1 MAAALLIFLLIFLA
15 GGLAGY
21 GLRSYVSRQRRWRKR
36 RASYFQDGRND
47 TVRVPSRDPLADPP
61 SSSDAVHNLQA

>member
-1 MAAALLIFLLIFLA
+1 MAAALLMFILIFLA

-36 RASYFQDGRND
+36 RASYFQDRQDDSGW
-47 TVRVPSRDPLADPP
+47 VPSQDPLPNP
-61 SSSDAVHNLQA
+61 VPNSDAVHNLQA